1 MSLYGYVSG
10 VEGYMFYVSQGEGK
24 KLELEGVCLS
34 EIESDQLTWKFIETV
49 NDKYNGTYYVVWNAF
64 TGGSKNIIGVYINAK
79 GQEFQVELKCIYSE
93 IFREE

>member
-10 VEGYMFYVSQGEGK
+10 VEDYMFYVSQGEGK

-49 NDKYNGTYYVVWNAF
+49 NGKYNGTYYVVWNAF
-64 TGGSKNIIGVYINAK
+64 TSGSKNIIGVYINAK
-79 GQEFQVELKCIYSE
+79 GQEFQVELKWIYSE